1 MPGYFSK
8 FPVTLYKGTP
18 SIDILKRTGFNESIR
33 EFINVFYTYTI
44 PEGDRID
51 SIAHDYYDDVNYD
64 WLIYQ
69 SNDIVDPYYQAPL
82 KSSEFESY
90 IQKKYGSVREAVR
103 KVALYRNNFEGDDS
117 VLSIAAYDALPG
129 AVKKY
134 WRPVVNALGSIGY
147 ERSTEDFSATT
158 NQIISLQLEE
168 NDESFDVGEIVEK
181 TTDANSFAEVVY
193 ADDTNVILQHIRGS
207 FEAGDNIRGETSK
220 VTKQIQDE
228 LFVQDVIPEVER
240 VYYSPVSFYDLEL
253 ERNEK
258 SSEIYLVEKSQLQKI
273 EKQLTNLLK

>member
-8 FPVTLYKGTP
+8 FPVTSYKGNP

-44 PEGDRID
+44 PEGSRID
-51 SIAHDYYDDVNYD
+51 TIAHDYYDDVNYD

-69 SNDIVDPYYQAPL
+69 TNDIVDPYYQAPL
-82 KSSEFESY
+82 KSSEFEFY
-90 IQKKYGSVREAVR
+90 IQKKYGSVREALR
-103 KVALYRNNFEGDDS
+103 KVALYRNNFKGDDS
-117 VLSIAAYDALPG
+117 ILSVEAYDALPG
-129 AVKKY
+129 SVKKY
-134 WRPVVNALGSIGY
+134 WNPVVNAVGVIGY

-158 NQIISLQLEE
+158 NQIISLQLAE

-207 FEAGDNIRGETSK
+207 FEAGDNVRGETSK

-228 LFVQDVIPEVER
+228 LFVQNVIPEVER

-258 SSEIYLVEKSQLQKI
+258 NSEIYLADKSQLQRI
-273 EKQLTNLLK
+273 DKQLIDLLK